1 MARRIDT
8 QAVSYGAQLT
18 TNQAEP
24 ATPPAGYGRLWID
37 DRTAKIKMSDGTNVI
52 LVGEDGT
59 TVVTTELSRSQLD
72 AFGRPIASSPFTVFD
87 SKQIFNEGSAALSLY
102 YDDAEVSGGGT
113 SSTYVPA
120 ESSTRLATTLNT
132 AGRRTRQTYRR
143 FNYQPGKAQQAI
155 LTANL
160 SGGVANNDKRLGYF
174 DDNDGV
180 FFELNGSGMS
190 VNIRN
195 SGVDTSIAEAA
206 WTYEGELFST
216 RGYTMDYTKTQIF
229 LIDFEWLGVGTV
241 RFGFQIDGVPVW
253 VHEQHHANIETTVYM
268 RSPNLPIRY
277 EIENDGTGAAASMDS
292 ICSTVISFG
301 GQQVTG
307 QTIGFS
313 RGNTTFATQ
322 ADNDIYPLMSFRLR
336 SGWEGTNAIP
346 ISLSISS
353 NTTPNFR
360 WVVLRNPTVAG
371 VDAASWVTTTQSGIE
386 YDISRDNTNKLSGG
400 YQIATGYGTNE
411 AELVAANI
419 VSTLLLG
426 VDIAG
431 TSDEFVLGVQNV
443 FGSQAETYLA
453 SVNWQELN

>member
-8 QAVSYGAQLT
+8 QATNYAAQLT

-24 ATPPAGYGRLWID
+24 ATPSAGFGRLWVD
-37 DRTAKIKMSDGTNVI
+37 NRTAKIKMSDGTNVI

-72 AFGRPIASSPFTVFD
+72 AFGRPIASAPFTVFD
-87 SKQIFNEGSAALSLY
+87 SKQVFNEGSAALSLY
-102 YDDAEVSGGGT
+102 YDDVEVSGGGT
-113 SSTYVPA
+113 TSVYVPA
-120 ESSTRLATTLNT
+120 ESTTRLGTTLNT

-190 VNIRN
+190 VVIRN

-229 LIDFEWLGVGTV
+229 LMDFEWLGVGTV
-241 RFGFQIDGVPVW
+241 RFGFQIDGVVVW
-253 VHEQHHANIETTVYM
+253 AHEEHHANVATTVYM
-268 RSPNLPIRY
+268 RTPNLPIRY
-277 EIENDGTGAAASMDS
+277 EIENDGTGAAATMDS

-313 RGNTTFATQ
+313 RGNSSFTTQT
-322 ADNDIYPLMSFRLR
+322 DNDVYPLISFRLR

-346 ISLSISS
+346 VSVSISS
-353 NTTPNFR
+353 NTNPNFR
-360 WVVLRNPTVAG
+360 WMLLRNPSVAG

-386 YDISRDNTNKLSGG
+386 YDISRDNTNKLTGG

-411 AELVAANI
+411 AELISSSI

-426 VDIAG
+426 TSVAG
-431 TSDEFVLGVQNV
+431 TSDEFILAVQNV
-443 FGSQAETYLA
+443 FGSQAEAYLA